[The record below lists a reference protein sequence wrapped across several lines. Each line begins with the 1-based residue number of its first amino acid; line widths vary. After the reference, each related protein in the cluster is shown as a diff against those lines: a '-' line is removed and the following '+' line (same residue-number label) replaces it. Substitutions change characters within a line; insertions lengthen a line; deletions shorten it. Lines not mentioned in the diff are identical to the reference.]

1 MKVMAIDLGDV
12 RTGVAFSDLTGMI
25 AGRAFTL
32 TEYNRDRLCV
42 RLCQE
47 IEIESPEKI
56 VLGMPVN
63 MNGTEGPR
71 AAGVRAFAELLG
83 EACHKEIV
91 LWDERQSTIT
101 ASRILSDAGKK
112 RDKQRKQVDA
122 VAASVILQAYLDYMR
137 QSKNEK

>member
-25 AGRAFTL
+25 AGRAFTV
-32 TEYNRDRLCV
+32 TEYHRDRLCA

-47 IEIESPEKI
+47 IEKEAPEKI
-56 VLGMPVN
+56 VLGLPIN

-71 AAGVRAFAELLG
+71 AAGVRSFAETLG
-83 EACHKEIV
+83 EACHKEIL

-112 RDKQRKQVDA
+112 RTN
-122 VAASVILQAYLDYMR
+122 SVSRWTLWLPVLSCRHIWII
-137 QSKNEK
+137 